1 MVGVLRHG
9 TDPTVLLRADMDALP
24 VHEDTSLP
32 YASTITTTDAGG
44 AEVPVAHACAY
55 QNEAVQA
62 HGAQV

>member
-1 MVGVLRHG
+1 M
-9 TDPTVLLRADMDALP
+9 LLRADMDALP